1 MLVGTVR
8 NFRYRCIDDQ
18 GQRREGSISAA
29 DARAAERELRD
40 RGWTLLSLDGETA
53 AYPMAPAG
61 VALSAVERA
70 RFLLKLSLLLDA
82 GLPILASL
90 DSSAKEEPAHLAD
103 WIGQVSSTVSGGHPL
118 SEAMARQRAGF
129 DSSTIAVVRL
139 GEQTGALSTLLR
151 QLAAD
156 SRRELDRASELK
168 AKMVYPAVQ
177 LVVASLLCVLLGAFM
192 GPRLM
197 EILGSLGEEQPLL
210 TRIVM
215 SALSPSVMGPLG
227 LLVLGATM
235 VVGLSWSNPTGKTLR
250 LRVVEQIPP
259 LQRVRR
265 EFAMVRFCRSLAMM
279 LECGFNWQHS
289 LALLENVDD
298 DPLASTIKL
307 FRERLS
313 EGDLPDALGQIEE
326 FPPLFCSLLLSGYES
341 NSISPFLLLY
351 ADMLDEAL
359 QRRIGALL
367 TLLEPL
373 LLLVMGLVVG
383 VIVIASFMPI
393 LNLVQKL

>member
-1 MLVGTVR
+1 MK
-8 NFRYRCIDDQ
+8 NFRYRCIDDK
-18 GQRREGSISAA
+18 GQRREGSISAT
-29 DARAAERELRD
+29 DPRAAERELRD

-53 AYPMAPAG
+53 ASPAAPAR
-61 VALSAVERA
+61 VSLSGVERA

-82 GLPILASL
+82 GLPILSSL
-90 DSSAKEEPAHLAD
+90 ESSAQDEPAHLAD
-103 WIGQVSSTVSGGHPL
+103 WIGKVSATVSGGHPL
-118 SEAMARQRAGF
+118 SEAMARQPVGF

-139 GEQTGALSTLLR
+139 GEQTGTLSSLLR
-151 QLAAD
+151 QLAVD
-156 SRRELDRASELK
+156 SQRELDRASELK

-177 LVVASLLCVLLGAFM
+177 LVVASLLCVLMGAFM

-197 EILGSLGEEQPLL
+197 EILSSLGEDQPVL
-210 TRIVM
+210 TRLVM
-215 SALSPSVMGPLG
+215 RALSPSVMGPLG
-227 LLVLGATM
+227 FLVLGCA
-235 VVGLSWSNPTGKTLR
+235 VVIGLSWSTPAGKTLR
-250 LRVVEQIPP
+250 LRLVEQIPP
-259 LQRVRR
+259 LQRLRR
-265 EFAMVRFCRSLAMM
+265 EFALVRFCRSLAMM
-279 LECGFNWQHS
+279 LECGFNWQHT
-289 LALLENVDD
+289 LALLESADD
-298 DPLASTIKL
+298 DPLGPAIKL

-313 EGDLPDALGQIEE
+313 EGDLPDALGGIDE

-351 ADMLDEAL
+351 ANMLDEAL
-359 QRRIGALL
+359 QRRIVALL